1 MALQYPGPSL
11 QTSGNISPQ
20 QISFQNDVR
29 AVSED
34 KGEGFQVETATDTS
48 LMQPWLLDLLS
59 AIA

>member
-29 AVSED
+29 ADSED
-34 KGEGFQVETATDTS
+34 QSEDSQVETDADTS
-48 LMQPWLLDLLS
+48 RMQLWLLDLLS

>member
-29 AVSED
+29 ADSED
-34 KGEGFQVETATDTS
+34 QSEDSQVETDADTS
-48 LMQPWLLDLLS
+48 RMQLWLIDLLS